1 MVIIMQKGQ
10 VYFVTEGNYI
20 KIGYTSQNIDKRIHQ
35 LNTGSIHKLYLLGWI
50 YGNKKTEKELHIKFA
65 QSRVRYNAEWFE
77 PTEELLQFINE
88 NNLEPNSYVDFI
100 DGKLVRL
107 LSLSL
112 I

>member
-1 MVIIMQKGQ
+1 MQKGQ
-10 VYFVTEGNYI
+10 VYFVTEEKYI
-20 KIGYTSQNIDKRIHQ
+20 KIGYTSQNIDKRIRQ

-50 YGNKKTEKELHIKFA
+50 YGNKKIEKELHIKFA

-88 NNLEPNSYVDFI
+88 NNLELNSYVDFI

>member
-77 PTEELLQFINE
+77 ATTDLIDFINE
-88 NNLEPNSYVDFI
+88 NNLQPNSYVDCI
-100 DGKLVRL
+100 DNQLVCL
-107 LSLSL
+107 FSFTK